1 MGARQPTRRLR
12 LFAVAVLALP
22 LAACTIPSE
31 GGSTTGTAAD
41 APPVTVTET
50 ATETEVE
57 QQETTVTDTSTI
69 AETTVTETATRW
81 AIGDPAKATNPNE
94 QLFGPYPKQGECEE
108 LAGTDCVERDDG
120 WYLDLR
126 DEADAEDDADE
137 GGPDDEPASPS
148 ESETADDTD

>member
-41 APPVTVTET
+41 SPAVTVTET

-81 AIGDPAKATNPNE
+81 AIGDPAEATNPNE
-94 QLFGPYPKQGECEE
+94 QLFGPYPEQDECEE

-126 DEADAEDDADE
+126 DEDDE
-137 GGPDDEPASPS
+137 EESDDEPASPS

>member
-50 ATETEVE
+50 ATETEVQE
-57 QQETTVTDTSTI
+57 QETTVTDTSTI

-126 DEADAEDDADE
+126 D
-137 GGPDDEPASPS
+137 DDEPASPS